1 MKKKLI
7 ISLSIVFGII
17 AVLLI
22 LFWTLFGLRSITVSF
37 STTLENLTVSEEEIV
52 QAGEFNKGACVL
64 FEGKKKSIRKIEQY
78 VSKNA
83 NFAYISVLNIE
94 TVFPNKFVIHIAERE
109 ELFAIPFGDETLICD
124 RELRVL
130 RSVEDYISDQS
141 NAMFLEGL
149 TIKNEEVEIGD
160 FLDVEET
167 GIKTLYSAFVEN
179 NRNLNEQR
187 GKFEKITLSHY
198 QDEYTKKEYVK
209 AELVTFSGRIF
220 EIYNLDFALSN
231 KIQLMYAVESSL
243 LGYDVDESGN
253 LLDNEGNL
261 IYIKKLETGEYS
273 SFVEGVDDEGD
284 KLTLNLE
291 IVSNCKIRVDN
302 LTLSDYVH
310 RDENDIY
317 FALVSV

>member
-1 MKKKLI
+1 M
-7 ISLSIVFGII
+7 
-17 AVLLI
+17 LLI

-179 NRNLNEQR
+179 NKNLNEQR

-243 LGYDVDESGN
+243 LGYDVDGSGN

-317 FALVSV
+317 YALVAM

>member
-1 MKKKLI
+1 M
-7 ISLSIVFGII
+7 
-17 AVLLI
+17 LLI

-141 NAMFLEGL
+141 NAMLLEGL

-317 FALVSV
+317 YALVAM

>member
-1 MKKKLI
+1 M
-7 ISLSIVFGII
+7 
-17 AVLLI
+17 LLI

-141 NAMFLEGL
+141 NAMLLEGL

-243 LGYDVDESGN
+243 LGYDVDGSGN

-273 SFVEGVDDEGD
+273 SFVEGVDDEQD

-317 FALVSV
+317 YALVAM

>member
-1 MKKKLI
+1 M
-7 ISLSIVFGII
+7 
-17 AVLLI
+17 LLI

-64 FEGKKKSIRKIEQY
+64 FEGKEKSIRKIEQY

-141 NAMFLEGL
+141 NAIILEGL

-209 AELVTFSGRIF
+209 AELVTFSGRVF
-220 EIYNLDFALSN
+220 EIFNLDFALSN

-243 LGYDVDESGN
+243 LGYDVDGSGN

-317 FALVSV
+317 YALVAM

>member
-1 MKKKLI
+1 M
-7 ISLSIVFGII
+7 
-17 AVLLI
+17 LLI

-64 FEGKKKSIRKIEQY
+64 FEGKEKSIRKIEQY

-141 NAMFLEGL
+141 NAMLLEGL

-209 AELVTFSGRIF
+209 AELVTFSGRVF
-220 EIYNLDFALSN
+220 EIFNLDFALSN

-243 LGYDVDESGN
+243 LGYDVDGSGN

-317 FALVSV
+317 YALVAM

>member
-1 MKKKLI
+1 M
-7 ISLSIVFGII
+7 
-17 AVLLI
+17 LLI

-64 FEGKKKSIRKIEQY
+64 FEGKEKSIRKIEQY
-78 VSKNA
+78 VSKNE
-83 NFAYISVLNIE
+83 NFAYIKVLNIE

-109 ELFAIPFGDETLICD
+109 ELFAIPFLENFLICD

-141 NAMFLEGL
+141 NAMLLEGL

-243 LGYDVDESGN
+243 LGYDVDGSGN

-317 FALVSV
+317 YALVAM

>member
-1 MKKKLI
+1 M
-7 ISLSIVFGII
+7 
-17 AVLLI
+17 LLI

-130 RSVEDYISDQS
+130 RTTADYISDQL
-141 NAMFLEGL
+141 NAIILEGL

-317 FALVSV
+317 YALVAM

>member
-1 MKKKLI
+1 M
-7 ISLSIVFGII
+7 
-17 AVLLI
+17 LLI

-141 NAMFLEGL
+141 NAMLLEGL

-243 LGYDVDESGN
+243 LGYDVDGSGN

-317 FALVSV
+317 YALVAM